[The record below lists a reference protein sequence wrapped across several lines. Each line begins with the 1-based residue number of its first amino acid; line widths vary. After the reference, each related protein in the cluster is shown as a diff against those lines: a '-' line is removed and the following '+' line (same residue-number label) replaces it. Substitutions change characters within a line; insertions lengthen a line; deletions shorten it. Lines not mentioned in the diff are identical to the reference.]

1 MKLDYDAEETDFL
14 PARRYTPEEIEEQR
28 QELLGLACS
37 GLLYELPMIMF
48 IINDRRQI
56 IWMNRKAYG
65 TIGGLDGGSVG
76 SRGIGLR
83 PGEALGC
90 IHACEKP
97 GGCGT
102 TVFCSYCGAPAA
114 IMKALAGAEDSE
126 ECVIQLQEEYK
137 LDALDLLVWSRP
149 LEQCGGKYIL
159 FLARDIS
166 TEKRQEVL
174 ERIFYHDIGN
184 TISGIR
190 SMLEL
195 ITVAEDEEGVDYLK
209 YLRSATEQLIEEIDS
224 QRALKAA
231 ETGTLSVDKSPMH
244 IDQEIQKA
252 VRLFDYACLG
262 KDIAINV
269 ERSCPGATLYG
280 DPALLRRVMVNMLKN
295 ALEASTRGDSIKIGC
310 GDLGDALRV
319 WVWNEA
325 VMGAEAKLRVF
336 QRSFSTKGKGRGL
349 GSYGMKILAERY
361 LGGTVSFVSEEGA
374 GTTFSLLIPKDP
386 AP

>member
-1 MKLDYDAEETDFL
+1 
-14 PARRYTPEEIEEQR
+14 
-28 QELLGLACS
+28 
-37 GLLYELPMIMF
+37 
-48 IINDRRQI
+48 
-56 IWMNRKAYG
+56 
-65 TIGGLDGGSVG
+65 
-76 SRGIGLR
+76 
-83 PGEALGC
+83 
-90 IHACEKP
+90 
-97 GGCGT
+97 
-102 TVFCSYCGAPAA
+102 
-114 IMKALAGAEDSE
+114 
-126 ECVIQLQEEYK
+126 
-137 LDALDLLVWSRP
+137 
-149 LEQCGGKYIL
+149 
-159 FLARDIS
+159 
-166 TEKRQEVL
+166 
-174 ERIFYHDIGN
+174 
-184 TISGIR
+184 
-190 SMLEL
+190 MLEL

-361 LGGTVSFVSEEGA
+361 LGVTVSFVSEEGA